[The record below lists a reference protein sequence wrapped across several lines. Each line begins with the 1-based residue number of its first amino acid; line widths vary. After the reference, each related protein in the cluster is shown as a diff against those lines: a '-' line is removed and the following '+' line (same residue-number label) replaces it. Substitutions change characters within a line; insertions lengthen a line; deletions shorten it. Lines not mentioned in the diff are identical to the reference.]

1 MLSGK
6 DLGRAIEQ
14 AINKKIASGAVK
26 SKAEIARHFKAESS
40 WPPDVSLRR

>member
-14 AINKKIASGAVK
+14 AINKKNRIGIRQIK
-26 SKAEIARHFKAESS
+26 GGGRT
-40 WPPDVSLRR
+40 PL

>member
-14 AINKKIASGAVK
+14 AINKKIASG
-26 SKAEIARHFKAESS
+26 
-40 WPPDVSLRR
+40 

>member
-14 AINKKIASGAVK
+14 AINKNRIGIRQIKGGG
-26 SKAEIARHFKAESS
+26 RT
-40 WPPDVSLRR
+40 PL